1 MSSVYCRFSENTA
14 RRLESSSSSSS
25 SYSSNRTLSSTAAP
39 TSKQAPPPVPGQSG
53 RPLPQ
58 QPKTSTVVSRSSPSD
73 KLLQRPH
80 RVQKRT
86 SDEDEKIK
94 RSRDW
99 DYELSQDLQAKQ
111 IEMLEKKYGGAL
123 RAGRAARIIQQA
135 YRQYCLNK
143 NFAKLRLEADSR
155 RLSRRFTDFGRSKT
169 LWTDMV
175 MTTMEYNGTP
185 PVQHLAPS
193 GSSAVSFSNQVYG
206 NSGTDVRPEDAAC
219 GRGVITHSSAAFSNY
234 YCKVLQKSLTMSVSA
249 SEQHSVQREA
259 PQPPV
264 RHTPIADLGAIRET
278 GHNGGFSSGELERS
292 RYEQR
297 RGQQTS
303 SAESSQRIVS
313 TRVENQPNEA
323 DLSVWLVEKT
333 DTACEFGVNGN
344 DDEVAMAMGTMSS
357 YVDHNSIDNNLD
369 FDIEGNAAET
379 PYLGYSDLPLSE
391 SPYCEQHKCI
401 PLGMAIGQSDSH
413 PGYYDGGIQ
422 VCRIPVSSMPPPPSI
437 QTSCSPS
444 NHVYSSLRLC
454 SLRHGASP
462 SVPAV
467 ENLVSKQTST
477 GSPVWKRKNVGDG
490 FSYVYEADPRGSEH
504 QDRGGCSTAI
514 TASASAAAQV
524 GGIVAP
530 QGAYMRGAPLAACT
544 DCAQLLHHYHHHHH
558 HHHHHHMLQQQAKV
572 SDKQRK
578 RTYRIGLN
586 LFNKYDY
593 VVLFN

>member
-1 MSSVYCRFSENTA
+1 M
-14 RRLESSSSSSS
+14 
-25 SYSSNRTLSSTAAP
+25 
-39 TSKQAPPPVPGQSG
+39 VPGQSG

-58 QPKTSTVVSRSSPSD
+58 QPKTAATVVVSRSSPSD
-73 KLLQRPH
+73 KLLQRSH

-135 YRQYCLNK
+135 YRQYCLSK

-175 MTTMEYNGTP
+175 MATMEYGGTP
-185 PVQHLAPS
+185 PVQHS
-193 GSSAVSFSNQVYG
+193 GSAASFSNQVYG

-219 GRGVITHSSAAFSNY
+219 SRVITHSSAAFSNY

-249 SEQHSVQREA
+249 SEHSVQREVPPREAPSREA

-264 RHTPIADLGAIRET
+264 RQTPIADLGMIREK
-278 GHNGGFSSGELERS
+278 GHDSGFNSGELERS
-292 RYEQR
+292 RSEQR
-297 RGQQTS
+297 RQQMS
-303 SAESSQRIVS
+303 NAESSQRIVS
-313 TRVENQPNEA
+313 AQTRIENQPNEA
-323 DLSVWLVEKT
+323 DLSVWLVEKSEPV
-333 DTACEFGVNGN
+333 CGFNVNGN
-344 DDEVAMAMGTMSS
+344 DDDVAMAMGTMSS

-369 FDIEGNAAET
+369 FDLEGNAQEP
-379 PYLGYSDLPLSE
+379 PYLGYGDLPVSE

-401 PLGMAIGQSDSH
+401 PLGMPIGQSDPH

-422 VCRIPVSSMPPPPSI
+422 VCRIPVSSMAPPPSV

-467 ENLVSKQTST
+467 ENLASRQPST
-477 GSPVWKRKNVGDG
+477 GSPVWKRKNIGDG
-490 FSYVYEADPRGSEH
+490 YSYVYEADPRGPEH
-504 QDRGGCSTAI
+504 PDRGGCSTAL
-514 TASASAAAQV
+514 TAGANVAAHV

-530 QGAYMRGAPLAACT
+530 QGAYMRGPPLAACT

-558 HHHHHHMLQQQAKV
+558 HHHHHQMLQQQAKV

-586 LFNKYDY
+586 LFNKYARFLY
-593 VVLFN
+593 FN